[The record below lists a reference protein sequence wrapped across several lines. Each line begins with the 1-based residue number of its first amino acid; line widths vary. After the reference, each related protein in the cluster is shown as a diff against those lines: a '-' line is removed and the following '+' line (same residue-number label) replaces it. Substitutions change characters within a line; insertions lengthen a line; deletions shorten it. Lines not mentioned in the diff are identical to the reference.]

1 MLMIVNGMTTHN
13 HFCICLPFSVSE
25 NLYGLEN
32 NHFTIFTFAEPLLSQ
47 GLFSCLIPN
56 TLSPPFKLYN
66 NLFSCFNINPFLPE
80 TY

>member
-1 MLMIVNGMTTHN
+1 MLMIVNGMSTHN

-47 GLFSCLIPN
+47 GLFSCLTPN
-56 TLSPPFKLYN
+56 TLSPPFIAILAKLIAKKIV
-66 NLFSCFNINPFLPE
+66 NIAS
-80 TY
+80 